1 MFLQLPTKKIQHL
14 RHRLLLAL
22 TLILTAGTMYSQT
35 PTITA
40 TAPTVITYRSQ
51 VTITGT
57 NLTSSTVKVNN
68 VTAAVVTN
76 TATQIV
82 FTVPDIVV
90 ATGTTITAPVVVTK
104 NSVNYNAGNLTYVKP
119 ASTNNAI
126 SAATRVITDWQGY
139 WSSTGPTTTA
149 ALQPDRQH
157 SVTAMQFNG
166 MIYSTGVDDAKL
178 TSKGI
183 SYVPGDFKALPIN
196 AITGTSGPSNASNY
210 IALAT
215 KMDGSATTL
224 VPTAPGVAGLI
235 TKDILI
241 DGVKG
246 LGLGTGMTN
255 ITATATMLF
264 NVNNIVTSRINDN
277 EPDIV
282 VSQTADPTEA
292 VYDVY
297 SFVDANGNIVG
308 NPVYIILNTVS
319 AIGTYKLD
327 LFSITATAP
336 YDTATINGVG
346 IANSTRP
353 IRLVGYKLS
362 DFGVTDANKSQI
374 TGFKIMP
381 SGVSDPAF
389 IAYNGNSLLIPAPQI
404 TQHPASVVACVGTGT
419 SATFS
424 VTATGN
430 NMTYQWKKNGINIS
444 GATSSTYTISNVSA
458 SDVATYTVVVTNAA
472 GSVVSN
478 EAYLN
483 TIIAVQ
489 PTDNTACLNVPG
501 PTVEVIA
508 NGLNLTYQWYSNT
521 TQSNSGGTLI
531 SGATS
536 ASYAPPVAT
545 ANTMY
550 YYVVVQNS
558 GAGCTSQ
565 TSSAA
570 KFTVGGTL
578 GAGTA
583 YIGGTAGTS
592 NGVTSSA
599 ICTGST
605 TTVRVAG
612 QTGASTTIQWE
623 QSPDGESG
631 WNNVTG
637 GSGAT
642 TANYTTPALTTTTYY
657 RMRIYNA
664 SCSDYSSV
672 LTVTV
677 NPASVAGTIST
688 DQSLCSGSTATLTLT
703 GSTGTIQWQQSANGT
718 SGWANVTSG
727 TGGTTATY
735 TTAALTATTYYRAI
749 VTSGVCSSATS
760 ATSAITISSPSVA
773 GSVSANQ
780 TICAG
785 STATFTLTGYT
796 GSIQWQQSANGTTGW
811 ANVITGT
818 GGTSATY
825 TTAALSSTT
834 YYRAVVTS
842 GACTSATSGMV
853 TITINAAS
861 VAGTVSAD
869 QALCSGATAT
879 LTLTGNTGNIQ
890 WQQSSDGLTGWA
902 NVTTGTGGATASYTT
917 AALTA
922 TTYYRAIVTSGV
934 CSSATSATSK
944 ITISTPASAGT
955 ISGDQTICPLTTA
968 TVSVSGTT
976 NGTLQWQSSAD
987 NTNWTDIS
995 GAVTASYTTLALTQT
1010 TYYRVVATNGS
1021 CSATSGVVTVTVN
1034 DTYIWNGSVNTDWH
1048 TAGNWSCN
1056 VVPTL
1061 TSNAIIPQT
1070 ANQPVV
1076 SSLLPAL
1083 AKTLTVQAG
1092 AILTVNSGSNI
1103 TVANTVSVAA
1113 TGTFTLQNNANLIQ
1127 TATNNTNTG
1136 KVTVKRDSNTLY
1148 RLDYTLW
1155 SAPVTGQSLFN
1166 FSPAT
1171 QANRFY
1177 TYSSILDIYQ
1187 TVPNLSAT
1195 STTTFDLGKG
1205 YLIRM
1210 PNGDATP
1217 GYNAGTAPIIHHGQ
1231 FTGVPNSG
1239 TINVPVSLAGK
1250 AFNAIGNPYPSPIN
1264 IHAFIN
1270 ENANNMAT
1278 GTIYAWRK
1286 RNNDDHTSY
1295 ATVTKFAYSRN
1306 NDEGGEVG
1314 GDMFV
1319 EGDEA
1324 NWSLNTGQG
1333 FIVKA
1338 KTGATNIVFKNSM
1351 RVAINNN
1358 QIFRNGS
1365 QGMAASRLWLNLTGT
1380 GQFAQTVLG
1389 YSAET
1394 TNDVD
1399 FGYDGPALNDGK
1411 TEVYTTVGETKLA
1424 IQAKGEFTATD
1435 VVPVAYRV
1443 TNAGSYTFALDK
1455 ADGVFANGQDI
1466 FLRDNLTGDIHDI
1479 KAGSYSFATD
1489 AGTFDNRFDI
1499 LYTNSVLGVK
1509 DPVAALNVVVYKDAA
1524 GLHIAGGA
1532 VTLKDVQLFDTRGR
1546 LIYERKGINESDALI
1561 SGLAVEQ
1568 QVLILQ
1574 VTAANGTKTSQKVIY

>member
-14 RHRLLLAL
+14 RDRFLLVLAL
-22 TLILTAGTMYSQT
+22 IFTAGNMYSQT
-35 PTITA
+35 PTFSS

-57 NLTSSTVKVNN
+57 NLSSSTVKVNN

-90 ATGTTITAPVVVTK
+90 ATGNNVTASVVVTK
-104 NSVNYNAGNLTYVKP
+104 NSINYNAGNLTYVKP

-166 MIYSTGVDDAKL
+166 VIYSTGVDDAKL
-178 TSKGI
+178 TTKGI

-196 AITGTSGPSNASNY
+196 SIIGTSGGTSNY
-210 IALAT
+210 IALAS
-215 KMDGSATTL
+215 KMDGSATAL

-246 LGLGTGMTN
+246 LGLGSGMTN

-264 NVNNIVTSRINDN
+264 NVNNIVTSRIDDN
-277 EPDIV
+277 EPDII

-297 SFVDANGNIVG
+297 SFVDINGNIVG
-308 NPVYIILNTVS
+308 NPVYIVLNTVP

-327 LFSITATAP
+327 LFSITASTS
-336 YDTATINGVG
+336 YDTATILSSGQTQTPG
-346 IANSTRP
+346 IRP

-362 DFGVTDANKSQI
+362 DFGVTDANKNQI

-430 NMTYQWKKNGINIS
+430 NITYQWKKNGINIS
-444 GATSSTYTISNVSA
+444 GATSSSYTISNVSA
-458 SDVATYTVVVTNAA
+458 SDVATYTVVVTNSA

-489 PTDNTACLNVPG
+489 PSDNTACLNVPG

-508 NGLNLTYQWYSNT
+508 NGLNLTYQWYSSAT
-521 TQSNSGGTLI
+521 LTNSGGTI
-531 SGATS
+531 IAGATS
-536 ASYAPPVAT
+536 ASYAPPVT
-545 ANTMY
+545 AGGTKY
-550 YYVVVQNS
+550 YYVVVQNAGS
-558 GAGCTSQ
+558 GCTSQ
-565 TSSAA
+565 TSSAV
-570 KFTVGGTL
+570 KFVVGANL
-578 GAGTA
+578 AAGSA
-583 YIGGTAGTS
+583 YIGGTAGTTNNITAS
-592 NGVTSSA
+592 TVCA
-599 ICTGST
+599 GST
-605 TTVRVAG
+605 PTIRVAG
-612 QTGASTTIQWE
+612 HTTSGVTLQWE
-623 QSPDGESG
+623 QSSDGESG
-631 WNNVTG
+631 WNSVTG
-637 GSGAT
+637 GSGSTSA
-642 TANYTTPALTTTTYY
+642 AYTTP
-657 RMRIYNA
+657 
-664 SCSDYSSV
+664 
-672 LTVTV
+672 
-677 NPASVAGTIST
+677 
-688 DQSLCSGSTATLTLT
+688 
-703 GSTGTIQWQQSANGT
+703 
-718 SGWANVTSG
+718 
-727 TGGTTATY
+727 
-735 TTAALTATTYYRAI
+735 ALTATTYYRFK
-749 VTSGVCSSATS
+749 VNNTSCTDYS
-760 ATSAITISSPSVA
+760 
-773 GSVSANQ
+773 N
-780 TICAG
+780 
-785 STATFTLTGYT
+785 
-796 GSIQWQQSANGTTGW
+796 
-811 ANVITGT
+811 
-818 GGTSATY
+818 
-825 TTAALSSTT
+825 
-834 YYRAVVTS
+834 VVT
-842 GACTSATSGMV
+842 V
-853 TITINAAS
+853 TVNPAS

-869 QALCSGATAT
+869 QALCSGSAAT
-879 LTLTGNTGNIQ
+879 LTLTGYTGNIQ
-890 WQQSSDGLTGWA
+890 WQQSADGATGWA
-902 NVTTGTGGATASYTT
+902 NVTTGTGATTASYTT
-917 AALTA
+917 AALAA

-944 ITISTPASAGT
+944 ITVSTPASAGT
-955 ISGDQTICPLTTA
+955 ISENQTICPVTTA

-987 NTNWTDIS
+987 NLSWADIA
-995 GAVTASYTTLALTQT
+995 GAMTTSYTTLPLTQT
-1010 TYYRVVATNGS
+1010 SYYRVVATNGT
-1021 CSATSGVVTVTVN
+1021 CTATSGATTVTVS
-1034 DTYIWNGSVNTDWH
+1034 DTYIWNGSVSTDWH

-1061 TSNAIIPQT
+1061 TSNAVIPQT

-1083 AKTLTVQAG
+1083 AKTLTVHAG
-1092 AILTVNSGSNI
+1092 AILTVASGSNI
-1103 TVANTVSVAA
+1103 NVANTLSVAA

-1127 TATNNTNTG
+1127 TATANTNTG
-1136 KVTVKRDSNTLY
+1136 NVTVKRDSNTLY

-1155 SAPVTGQSLFN
+1155 SAPVTGQNLFN

-1171 QANRFY
+1171 QAIRFY
-1177 TYSSILDIYQ
+1177 TYNSLLDIYQ

-1210 PNGDATP
+1210 PNGDATA
-1217 GYNAGTAPIIHHGQ
+1217 GYNGGSTPIIYHGQ

-1239 TINVPVSLAGK
+1239 TISVPVSLDGT

-1270 ENANNMAT
+1270 ENTDNMAT

-1286 RNNDDHTSY
+1286 RNNQNHTSY
-1295 ATVTKFAYSRN
+1295 ATVNKFAYSRN

-1319 EGDEA
+1319 AGDGP

-1333 FIVKA
+1333 FFVKA
-1338 KTGATNIVFKNSM
+1338 KAGATNIVFKNSM

-1358 QIFRNGS
+1358 QIFRNAQQEAS
-1365 QGMAASRLWLNLTGT
+1365 TASRLWLNLSAT
-1380 GQFAQTVLG
+1380 GQFAQMVLG

-1399 FGYDGPALNDGK
+1399 FGYDGPSLNDGK

-1424 IQAKGEFTATD
+1424 IQAKGNFTATD
-1435 VVPVAYRV
+1435 VVPISYRV
-1443 TNAGSYTFALDK
+1443 TNAGSYNFALDK
-1455 ADGVFANGQDI
+1455 TDGVFANGQDI
-1466 FLRDNLTGDIHDI
+1466 FLRDNLTGTIHDI
-1479 KAGSYSFATD
+1479 KGESYSFATD
-1489 AGTFDNRFDI
+1489 AGTFTNRFDI
-1499 LYTNSVLGVK
+1499 LYTNTALGVK
-1509 DPVAALNVVVYKDAA
+1509 DPAAAQNVVVYKDVA
-1524 GLHIAGGA
+1524 GLHIAGGS
-1532 VTLKDVQLFDTRGR
+1532 VTLKDIQLYDTRGR
-1546 LIYERKGINESDALI
+1546 LIYERKGINGNDALI